1 MGGCEFA
8 VKYLQLH
15 MEPSQQEAGGLTELY
30 KAEGTVRKTAY
41 AVLANPQAVRLVREF
56 GRYHHRVNWG
66 RVVPKLVSDR
76 YCRH

>member
-1 MGGCEFA
+1 M
-8 VKYLQLH
+8 KYLQLH
-15 MEPSQQEAGGLTELY
+15 MEPSQQEVGGLTELY

-56 GRYHHRVNWG
+56 GRCHHRVNWG

-76 YCRH
+76 YCRHG